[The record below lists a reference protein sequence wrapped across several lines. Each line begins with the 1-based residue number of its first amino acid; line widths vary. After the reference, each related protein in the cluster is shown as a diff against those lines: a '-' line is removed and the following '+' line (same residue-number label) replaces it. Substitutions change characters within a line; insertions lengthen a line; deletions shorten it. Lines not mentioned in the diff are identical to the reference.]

1 MEYMILQI
9 VSKESIFSM
18 IDILFSDIKDDYK
31 KLEEGEGGS
40 DDECDDKNHKHIKTM
55 NSDDD
60 SEMGEDSNDIC

>member
-1 MEYMILQI
+1 
-9 VSKESIFSM
+9 M

-60 SEMGEDSNDIC
+60 SEMGEDSNDSC